1 MSRRRN
7 SLIQSKKVKPEI
19 VALSGFL
26 TLAYD
31 SMRDTVQAIQDAGV
45 RDDVK
50 IMIGGGQM
58 DDKVS
63 TYVGADA
70 YGADATVAVKLAK
83 AWIGGE

>member
-1 MSRRRN
+1 
-7 SLIQSKKVKPEI
+7 
-19 VALSGFL
+19 
-26 TLAYD
+26 
-31 SMRDTVQAIQDAGV
+31 VQAIQDAGV